1 MSNIYDYVTWRGDL
15 SFAERPFNELDNL
28 VLCQLSYIDMS
39 KAFPAGE
46 IISAGDLIRVLLER
60 GQLNTLVADGQLRR
74 EEYTAFARA
83 AADSERFG
91 KLLMSDYVDILDEE
105 QQIQFSAVT
114 FRINK
119 DTAFIAFRGTDSS
132 LVGWK
137 EDFML
142 SFEKI
147 RAQEEALQY
156 VRRQLHGRESGTA
169 AEPENREAG
178 TPLRYYIGG
187 HSKGAN
193 LALYAACLLTQEERE
208 RILHVYVND
217 GPGLCADV
225 MDLSVMEQVDP
236 ITTKIVPEYD
246 VIGKIFEMPVTDNRI
261 VRSSDIGIMQHGII
275 TWQLRDGALDLVP
288 ENDPGSIWIGHVM
301 DQWIGGVSNMEDRKT
316 FIDELFDTIGAGGI
330 RDFNEMSALGP
341 DGLER
346 ILGAAAGISPIT
358 REVARALPVTA
369 VIGKRDDAS
378 RLQSLW
384 NRLRESVFAR
394 SVALI
399 VTGLGAVALPQYML
413 PATMAVVLAVF
424 VALELIYTVR
434 RFREVHGDMKAMQV
448 QTYICIAGVAVYLM
462 ILIKD
467 NALMLLSN
475 VIFGVIFLFLAYHI
489 VDRMKQTGRRT
500 WRWYWSFAEAV
511 LLGGMGAAVLL
522 VPESTIWAVTFV
534 GGLLFLIDGLV
545 HLADAIR
552 LRQGIHPRAGKGGIR
567 RKAKGRETGTKAH
580 AKETGTG
587 AGAAQGQK
595 REEQEREGQC
605 RQS

>member
-1 MSNIYDYVTWRGDL
+1 MPNIYDYVTWRGDL
-15 SFAERPFNELDNL
+15 TFAERPFSELDNL

-39 KAFPAGE
+39 RAFPPGE

-60 GQLNTLVADGQLRR
+60 GQLNTLVADGLLKR

-83 AADSERFG
+83 AADSKRFG

-105 QQIQFSAVT
+105 EQIQFSAVT
-114 FRINK
+114 FRLDK

-156 VRRQLHGRESGTA
+156 VRRQLHGKGTGTA
-169 AEPENREAG
+169 AEPAAG
-178 TPLRYYIGG
+178 AGKPLRYYIGG

-225 MDLSVMEQVDP
+225 MDLSLMERVDA

-261 VRSSDIGIMQHGII
+261 VRSSDVGIMQHGII
-275 TWQLRDGALDLVP
+275 TWQLRDGTLDLVP
-288 ENDPGSIWIGHVM
+288 ENAPGSIWIGQVM
-301 DQWIGGVSNMEDRKT
+301 DQWIGGVTNMEDRKT
-316 FIDELFDTIGAGGI
+316 FIDDLFDTIGAGGI

-341 DGLER
+341 EGLER
-346 ILGAAAGISPIT
+346 MLGAAAGISPIT

-369 VIGKRDDAS
+369 VMGQRTDAS
-378 RLQSLW
+378 RLQRLW

-394 SVALI
+394 SLALI

-413 PATMAVVLAVF
+413 PMTMAIVLAVF
-424 VALELIYTVR
+424 VTLELVYTVR

-448 QTYICIAGVAVYLM
+448 QTYICIAGIAVYLM

-489 VDRMKQTGRRT
+489 VDRTKQTRRRT
-500 WRWYWSFAEAV
+500 WRWYWSFAEAA
-511 LLGGMGAAVLL
+511 LLGGMGGAVLL
-522 VPESTIWAVTFV
+522 APESTIWAVTFV

-552 LRQGIHPRAGKGGIR
+552 LRRGIHPRCGR
-567 RKAKGRETGTKAH
+567 RPDGSDGRVGNRGERDDIGRRSRTK
-580 AKETGTG
+580 
-587 AGAAQGQK
+587 
-595 REEQEREGQC
+595 EQDG
-605 RQS
+605 

>member
-1 MSNIYDYVTWRGDL
+1 MPNIYDYVTWRGDL
-15 SFAERPFNELDNL
+15 TFAERPFSELDNL

-39 KAFPAGE
+39 RAFPPGE

-60 GQLNTLVADGQLRR
+60 GQLNTLVADGLLKR
-74 EEYTAFARA
+74 EECTAFARA

-105 QQIQFSAVT
+105 EQIQFSAVT
-114 FRINK
+114 FRLDK

-156 VRRQLHGRESGTA
+156 VRRQLHGKGTGTA
-169 AEPENREAG
+169 AEPAAG
-178 TPLRYYIGG
+178 AGKPLRYYIGG

-225 MDLSVMEQVDP
+225 MDLSLMERVDA

-261 VRSSDIGIMQHGII
+261 VRSSDVGIMQHGII
-275 TWQLRDGALDLVP
+275 TWQLRDGTLDLVP
-288 ENDPGSIWIGHVM
+288 ENAPGSIWIGQVM
-301 DQWIGGVSNMEDRKT
+301 DQWIGGVTNMEDRKT
-316 FIDELFDTIGAGGI
+316 FIDDLFDTIGAGGI

-341 DGLER
+341 EGLER
-346 ILGAAAGISPIT
+346 MLGAAAGISPIT

-369 VIGKRDDAS
+369 VMGQRTDAS
-378 RLQSLW
+378 RLQRLW

-394 SVALI
+394 SLALI

-413 PATMAVVLAVF
+413 PMTMAIVLAVF
-424 VALELIYTVR
+424 VTLELVYTVR

-448 QTYICIAGVAVYLM
+448 QTYICIAGIAVYLM

-489 VDRMKQTGRRT
+489 VDRTKQTRRRT
-500 WRWYWSFAEAV
+500 WRWYWSFAEAA

-522 VPESTIWAVTFV
+522 APESTIWAVTFV

-552 LRQGIHPRAGKGGIR
+552 LRRGIHPRCGR
-567 RKAKGRETGTKAH
+567 RPDGSDGRVGNRGERDDIGRRSRTK
-580 AKETGTG
+580 
-587 AGAAQGQK
+587 
-595 REEQEREGQC
+595 EQDG
-605 RQS
+605 